1 MGLRPQLLV
10 LRFALK
16 LLRATDH
23 RMEMTIMSLGMVQAT
38 MVYWGHIHSFKY
50 NSFIMRLNS
59 IFFCVNMLISPS
71 NLAAMGK
78 VQKNI

>member
-1 MGLRPQLLV
+1 MTIVENYGGRL

-16 LLRATDH
+16 MLRATDH
-23 RMEMTIMSLGMVQAT
+23 RMEMSTEMIRVT
-38 MVYWGHIHSFKY
+38 MVYWGHLHWLKY